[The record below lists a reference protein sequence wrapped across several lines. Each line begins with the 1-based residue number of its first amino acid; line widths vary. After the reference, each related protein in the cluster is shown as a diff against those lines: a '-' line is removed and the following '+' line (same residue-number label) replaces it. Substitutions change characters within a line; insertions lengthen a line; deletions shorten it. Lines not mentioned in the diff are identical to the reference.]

1 MPLVL
6 GNRRSY
12 PDLAISVDLSVDPIS
27 NGYHSNDLD
36 HLDPIIDQ
44 LDPLTDLDRSWQDFE
59 DFESDVGL
67 VDPDLGV
74 GRFAD
79 SAGVFSVSASPC
91 MASLRALVCLLGRTA
106 TRPNCF
112 GLILALFP
120 LLLPDP
126 PK

>member
-12 PDLAISVDLSVDPIS
+12 PDLAISVDPSTDPIS

-36 HLDPIIDQ
+36 HLDPITDQ
-44 LDPLTDLDRSWQDFE
+44 DRSWPDFE

-67 VDPDLGV
+67 ADPDLGV

-91 MASLRALVCLLGRTA
+91 MVSLRALVCLLGRTA
-106 TRPNCF
+106 TKQNCF